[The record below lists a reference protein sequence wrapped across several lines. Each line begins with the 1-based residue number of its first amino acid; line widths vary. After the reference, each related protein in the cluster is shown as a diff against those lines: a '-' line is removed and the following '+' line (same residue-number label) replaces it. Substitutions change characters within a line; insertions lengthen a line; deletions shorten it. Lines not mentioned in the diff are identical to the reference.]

1 MTKTIQYN
9 NNSIQQWVDM
19 YNIKDKALLK
29 LAKVEKEIQQ
39 SKER

>member
-9 NNSIQQWVDM
+9 NGLIYI
-19 YNIKDKALLK
+19 YNIKGKALLK
-29 LAKVEKEIQQ
+29 LARVEKEIQQ